1 MTTLLGSSAMVIQ
14 YGISGSYWYAVGG
27 GIQLVLFAYLTFAM
41 KLRAPGILRTLINGC
56 ENFCTESRLTSLDIT
71 MLAVV
76 SNFNLRCKNSSA
88 IHKDPVWYCKY
99 IFKLNKHITIS
110 KC

>member
-41 KLRAPGILRTLINGC
+41 KLRAPGILRTLIKLC
-56 ENFCTESRLTSLDIT
+56 EIRLTSWDIR

-76 SNFNLRCKNSSA
+76 SNLTLILGAKTA
-88 IHKDPVWYCKY
+88 LQY
-99 IFKLNKHITIS
+99 IKTQYGTVSKFLNYTNICI
-110 KC
+110 